1 MLVTEAWGNQSTAND
16 IGWTAIKRR
25 ELMKALVIALVAAA
39 ALTACTT
46 TENTASGRDLNEL
59 RTERREAMMERR
71 R

>member
-1 MLVTEAWGNQSTAND
+1 MLVTEARESDESNT
-16 IGWTAIKRR
+16 GWMAKNRI

-46 TENTASGRDLNEL
+46 TENTASGQNLNEL
-59 RTERREAMMERR
+59 RTERREAMIERR